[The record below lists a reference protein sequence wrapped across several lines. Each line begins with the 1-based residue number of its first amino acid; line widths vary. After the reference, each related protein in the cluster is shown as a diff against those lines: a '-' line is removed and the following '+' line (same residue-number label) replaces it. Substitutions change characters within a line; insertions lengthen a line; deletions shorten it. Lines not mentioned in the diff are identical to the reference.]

1 MWSIASC
8 TTTSNQVTSKQPAHL
23 YKYYNWSAHLLLS
36 KKKLSPN
43 FPPICARSQI
53 AILSVLLWL
62 PMHDGQI
69 LQTEPAT
76 ADCWIPTANA
86 NTKLKYKY
94 IKYNIYWLA
103 GAAFANRHSSAVPWL
118 SSTNTDVASPGFK
131 HLCTTH
137 QCVVLRSNKF
147 KSNGCFFSRITLQ
160 AGPLPWKSQTYN
172 IYHLANLANKSKKM
186 QLATFFESENVK

>member
-62 PMHDGQI
+62 PMLARFCKQNLPLLVLPLRYPQQI
-69 LQTEPAT
+69 QTQIWNINTNTNTNKNTNTTYTDWWGRLLQT
-76 ADCWIPTANA
+76 DIPVLFLGYLQQIQTLRHQGS
-86 NTKLKYKY
+86 NT
-94 IKYNIYWLA
+94 
-103 GAAFANRHSSAVPWL
+103 
-118 SSTNTDVASPGFK
+118 
-131 HLCTTH
+131 
-137 QCVVLRSNKF
+137 CVMLRSNKF
-147 KSNGCFFSRITLQ
+147 KSNGFFSGITLQ
-160 AGPLPWKSQTYN
+160 AGPLPRKSQTYN
-172 IYHLANLANKSKKM
+172 IYHLANLANKS
-186 QLATFFESENVK
+186 E